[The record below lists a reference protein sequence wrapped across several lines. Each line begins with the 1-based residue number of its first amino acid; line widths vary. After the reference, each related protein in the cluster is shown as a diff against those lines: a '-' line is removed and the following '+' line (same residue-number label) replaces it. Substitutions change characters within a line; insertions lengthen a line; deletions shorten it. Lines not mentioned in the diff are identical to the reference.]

1 MVKKIRLK
9 AKKKR
14 TQAQTPAPKKDQ
26 ITGSKKNPKG
36 SASGA
41 RGGIKISDQA
51 VKTLE
56 KYRDEH
62 NDKYSAKS
70 KQVDLGTLKA
80 VFRRGAG
87 AFSSSHRPQV
97 TSRTQWSL
105 ARVKA
110 FLKLVG
116 TGERKKSYTTDLD
129 LLPKGH
135 PQRTEKETKSE
146 LLSIPDKYSHIDFN
160 PPQGVQDAAKR
171 GLEVRATKPP
181 SQRGGTEVGLA
192 RARDLSNGEQLSPD
206 TVKRMLNYFTRHEV
220 DKQGSTWSDQGKG
233 WQAWHLWGGDAGF
246 AWSRKVVKQMKT
258 ADSKSQSLT
267 AYAEASLLNEVRT
280 YEVPDGLTVGRPF
293 KTLSLGQVSSRM
305 NGQPIGDS
313 IDTELLNEMVRVFKE
328 RKESDPV
335 IIDWQH
341 ATSPF
346 QDGVQGPDAGNA
358 LGMIID
364 LEVKDDGLYAVP
376 AYNERGLK
384 VVNEAGGILW
394 SSPEYLHGEIF
405 TRDGGD
411 KVGDAQLLAIT
422 LTPRPAQQSD
432 KIDRI
437 FLKENL
443 NMYSKDQLN
452 AMDHDDL
459 VDFANR
465 EQDLNRQKDEMIKQL
480 EKQVKSMNEDN
491 EAKIAQDN
499 EELDEQLGETLGEH
513 SDDDKKKMNEHYDDD
528 KKKMNEHYSKDE
540 DDKKDKKMN
549 EHKKM
554 NESLTSPALLSEIQM
569 LREQVTQLRQ
579 AKIEVEKSTAVNQ
592 LLNEGKISP
601 NEEAVAREAYDMK
614 LEGRDSFW
622 NMFSE
627 RQSNSVVPM
636 TTIGHGASGQE
647 ITKETINLKV
657 KKLSEDKGISYSQAL
672 TEFRTSNSSEY
683 NQAYGV

>member
-1 MVKKIRLK
+1 MVKKIRV
-9 AKKKR
+9 KKKR

-41 RGGIKISDQA
+41 RGGIEISEKA
-51 VKTLE
+51 IKTLE
-56 KYRDEH
+56 NYRDEH
-62 NDKYSAKS
+62 NEKYSAKS
-70 KQVDLGTLKA
+70 KKVDLGTLKA

-87 AFSSSHRPQV
+87 AFSRSHRPQV
-97 TSRTQWSL
+97 TSRTQWAL

-146 LLSIPDKYSHIDFN
+146 LLAIPDKYAHIDFV
-160 PPQGVQDAAKR
+160 PPKGVQDAAKR

-192 RARDLSNGEQLSPD
+192 RARDLANGKQLSPD

-220 DKQGSTWSDQGKG
+220 DKKGSTWKDQGKG

-246 AWSRKVVKQMKT
+246 AYARKTVKQMKT
-258 ADSKSQSLT
+258 ADSKAQSLT
-267 AYAEASLLNEVRT
+267 AYAEALQLNEIGT
-280 YEVPDGLTVGRPF
+280 YEVPDGLTIGRPF

-305 NGQPIGDS
+305 NGKPLGEA
-313 IDTELLNEMVRVFKE
+313 IDHELLNEMVRVFNL

-358 LGMIID
+358 LGVIVD
-364 LEVKDDGLYAVP
+364 LELKEDGLYAVP

-432 KIDRI
+432 KIDRVI
-437 FLKENL
+437 LKENL
-443 NMYSKDQLN
+443 SMFSKEQLN
-452 AMDHDDL
+452 AMEHDDL

-465 EQDLNRQKDEMIKQL
+465 EQNLNRQKDEMIAQL

-491 EAKIAQDN
+491 ESKIAKDN
-499 EELDEQLGETLGEH
+499 EELGEH
-513 SDDDKKKMNEHYDDD
+513 SDKEEKRGEHSDKEEKKNEHYN
-528 KKKMNEHYSKDE
+528 KKEHDE
-540 DDKKDKKMN
+540 DEKDKKMK

-554 NESLTSPALLSEIQM
+554 SESLASPALLSEIQM
-569 LREQVTQLRQ
+569 LREQVQQLRQ
-579 AKIEVEKSTAVNQ
+579 AKIEVEKTTAVNQ
-592 LLNEGKISP
+592 LLSEGKISP
-601 NEEAVAREAYDMK
+601 NEETVAREAYDMK

-627 RQSNSVVPM
+627 RPSNSVVPM

-647 ITKETINLKV
+647 INKETLNLKI
-657 KKLSEDKGISYSQAL
+657 KKLSEDKGISFSQAL
-672 TEFRTSNSSEY
+672 IEFRSSNPSEF